1 MIGILQSIDMI
12 TSLYEN
18 SFPMR
23 FGVILYSS
31 NLIKQIEKSGGEIN
45 TSVDSNGLNEEDL
58 SSLVIFPLA
67 SAILLEVLFSRLVK
81 VGYYQLSAVCS
92 PL

>member
-1 MIGILQSIDMI
+1 ML

-31 NLIKQIEKSGGEIN
+31 KLIKQVESSGGEVDCS
-45 TSVDSNGLNEEDL
+45 SVENDNQNEEDL
-58 SSLVIFPLA
+58 SSLVITKF
-67 SAILLEVLFSRLVK
+67 
-81 VGYYQLSAVCS
+81 
-92 PL
+92 